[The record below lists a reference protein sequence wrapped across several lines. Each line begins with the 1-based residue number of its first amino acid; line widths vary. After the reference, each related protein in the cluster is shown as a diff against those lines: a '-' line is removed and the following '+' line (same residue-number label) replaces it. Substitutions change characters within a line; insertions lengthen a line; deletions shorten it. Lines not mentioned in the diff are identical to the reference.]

1 MDDSLA
7 ASFRR
12 ATLGDSDSLPRRPDF
27 GTIGQEI
34 TLRANFFPVH
44 MSQGTL
50 YGYDIAIL
58 PVSGTATYRMKKWIL
73 HLAEQTTEWRQA
85 GMMDKVVHD
94 GSKRLVSTIQFPQP
108 LAITVPCYNEGE
120 SGPPEQGGAVY
131 TLHIRFIQQ
140 IDTGNLARYVLAFAC
155 DLELSF

>member
-50 YGYDIAIL
+50 YDYDIAIL

-94 GSKRLVSTIQFPQP
+94 DSKRLVSTSSCPNPWRSRYHATTKVKVVLRSRVARCIRYTFALSNRLIPGT
-108 LAITVPCYNEGE
+108 L
-120 SGPPEQGGAVY
+120 QGTY
-131 TLHIRFIQQ
+131 
-140 IDTGNLARYVLAFAC
+140 
-155 DLELSF
+155 